1 MPFHR
6 GWRPSQSMRR
16 PEKKKTLKR
25 IRILEI
31 EDSKVVSDQL
41 KPPLGGDQEGRQE
54 NVRIISHF
62 IFWCRCTWRSTL
74 CPRLYRWDK
83 PPHRGDNDKKRTI
96 MSWRPHKV
104 QVEKSTL
111 LGSALFCGKIWAK
124 YQVVRIMS
132 DVQTMSWQPPDNDQS
147 FLRQDLKV
155 TGWPVHRN
163 GNEWRRR
170 RACYGWNLIRSLPLP
185 ASSIP
190 PSPSRL
196 GDPPP
201 SVSSDK
207 SSPFIF
213 KSTCLPE
220 GF

>member
-111 LGSALFCGKIWAK
+111 LGSTLFCGQNLSQISGGEDH
-124 YQVVRIMS
+124 VRRS
-132 DVQTMSWQPPDNDQS
+132 NDELAATRQRPVLPPAG
-147 FLRQDLKV
+147 FK
-155 TGWPVHRN
+155 GHR
-163 GNEWRRR
+163 
-170 RACYGWNLIRSLPLP
+170 L
-185 ASSIP
+185 ASSQKWKWVEEEE
-190 PSPSRL
+190 SL
-196 GDPPP
+196 LWVEFD
-201 SVSSDK
+201 
-207 SSPFIF
+207 
-213 KSTCLPE
+213 
-220 GF
+220 